1 MLRTYDLRMKD
12 VISIHDGRKLGSVSD
27 IEFDLESGKMTAL
40 VVPGT
45 GKFFGVFTRGE
56 DIVIPWHKINKIG
69 ADVILVETNE
79 IYTVKS

>member
-1 MLRTYDLRMKD
+1 MLRTCDLRMKD
-12 VISIHDGRKLGSVSD
+12 VISMHDGRKLGSVSD

-45 GKFFGVFTRGE
+45 GKFFGLFTRGE
-56 DIVIPWHKINKIG
+56 DIVIPWHKINKIR

-79 IYTVKS
+79 IYNIKQ

>member
-45 GKFFGVFTRGE
+45 GKFFGLFTRGE

>member
-1 MLRTYDLRMKD
+1 MLRTCDLRMKD
-12 VISIHDGRKLGSVSD
+12 VISMHDGRKLGSVSD

-45 GKFFGVFTRGE
+45 GKFFGLFTRGE

-79 IYTVKS
+79 IYNIKQ